1 MMTGR
6 LASLTMLGLALI
18 ALVAGGARAVNQ
30 RRDNA
35 ATASNTNNLT
45 NGLTTGAQPADLKQV
60 AIPLKGQPD
69 DYDQL
74 LEIVGDARFVLLG
87 EATHGTHEF
96 YHERAR
102 ITQRLIEEKGFV
114 GVAIEGDWADAARV
128 NRYIQGRGADT
139 GPEQAL
145 ANFTR
150 FPRWMW
156 GNTDIRDLVA
166 WLRAYNHDHSTS
178 GRRIGFYGLD
188 LYNLADSA
196 AAVVSH
202 LERTDAEAAKRAR
215 ERYQCFDGFQNDP
228 LRYGRATSMEL
239 TPSCE
244 AAVEAQF
251 QELQTHVAS
260 PIRRLDSGNLDDYF
274 DALQN
279 ARVVKNA
286 EHYYRTLYTGAN
298 GWNMRD
304 EHMTEMLEALAEHL
318 GTPGKP
324 GKVVVWAHNT
334 HTGDARATELGERGD
349 YNIGQLMRQ
358 RYPDEAV
365 LLGFTTYTGTVI
377 AAPEWDAPGEL
388 KQVVPALQESYSGLF
403 HSLGL
408 GDFLLPLDEQYLA
421 PGMLREPQL
430 ERAIGVI
437 YLPQTERQSHYF
449 EAHLSQQFDAVIHI
463 DESSAVEPLQP

>member
-1 MMTGR
+1 MTRR
-6 LASLTMLGLALI
+6 LVGLTIFGLALL
-18 ALVAGGARAVNQ
+18 ALVASSARWLDK
-30 RRDNA
+30 RRN
-35 ATASNTNNLT
+35 TASTALSANN
-45 NGLTTGAQPADLKQV
+45 NRNDQTTAARSADLKQV
-60 AIPLKGQPD
+60 AIPLQGQPN
-69 DYDQL
+69 DYDKL
-74 LEIVGDARFVLLG
+74 LELVGDARFVLLG
-87 EATHGTHEF
+87 EASHGTHEF
-96 YHERAR
+96 YRERAR

-139 GPEQAL
+139 QPEQAL

-156 GNTDIRDLVA
+156 GNTDMRDLVA
-166 WLRAYNHDHSTS
+166 WLRAYNHDRPASS
-178 GRRIGFYGLD
+178 RRIGFYGLD

-202 LERTDAEAAKRAR
+202 LERTDAEAGKRAR
-215 ERYQCFDGFQNDP
+215 ERYECFAGFQNDP
-228 LRYGRATSMEL
+228 LRYGRATAMEL

-251 QELQTHVAS
+251 QELQTYVAS
-260 PIRRLDSGNLDDYF
+260 PIRRLDSGNLDDHF

-286 EHYYRTLYTGAN
+286 ERYYRTLFTGAN

-334 HTGDARATELGERGD
+334 HTGDARATELGEGGD
-349 YNIGQLMRQ
+349 HTIGQLMRQ
-358 RYPDEAV
+358 RHPDETV

-408 GDFLLPLDEQYLA
+408 GDFLLRLDKQYLA
-421 PGMLREPQL
+421 PGMLREPRL

-449 EAHLSQQFDAVIHI
+449 EAYLSQQFDAVIHI